1 MILHSR
7 SRGFAGPLGVG
18 VPDGSADSELLG
30 TLLGDGGGAD
40 CDGSPLGRLVGSG
53 DRVPV
58 GGVPEG
64 WGSWGWGSAA
74 FPDSDRR
81 PAGTSA
87 VFEASGVFDALG
99 VPEAVGDCEAVGDFE
114 AAGFSAVGGPS
125 GSGSVVR
132 PASGSR
138 PAGLSAGGCTGGPW
152 SSSVDRAD
160 SSSADRAIRSAAR
173 RSRSRL
179 ASRCRARAAASIC
192 SPSVGR
198 VVVVTGTAPPAPLPS
213 GWY

>member
-1 MILHSR
+1 
-7 SRGFAGPLGVG
+7 GVG

-30 TLLGDGGGAD
+30 TPLGDGGGAD
-40 CDGSPLGRLVGSG
+40 CDGLPLGRLVGSG

-64 WGSWGWGSAA
+64 WGSWGWGSWGWGSACWGSAA

-125 GSGSVVR
+125 G
-132 PASGSR
+132 
-138 PAGLSAGGCTGGPW
+138 
-152 SSSVDRAD
+152 
-160 SSSADRAIRSAAR
+160 
-173 RSRSRL
+173 
-179 ASRCRARAAASIC
+179 
-192 SPSVGR
+192 
-198 VVVVTGTAPPAPLPS
+198 
-213 GWY
+213 